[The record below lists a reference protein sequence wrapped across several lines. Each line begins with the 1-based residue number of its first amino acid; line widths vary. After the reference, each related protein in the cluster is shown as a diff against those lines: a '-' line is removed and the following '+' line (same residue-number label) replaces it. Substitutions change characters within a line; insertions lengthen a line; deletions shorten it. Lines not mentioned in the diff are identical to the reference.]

1 MPPFGLPGAAIPLM
15 PTLREQIATTA
26 LTVTKFRE
34 LLRIMRAS
42 RPSDNLDLVRKAYD
56 YSQRI
61 HAGQARASGEP
72 YLVHPLS
79 VAVVLA
85 EMKMDPVAVAAGLL
99 HDSVEDTSVTIVDIR
114 KEFGEQVAHIVEGV
128 TKISQIDFA
137 SREEQQAENLRKMML
152 AMVDDIRVVLIKL
165 ADRLHN
171 MRTLEHLNPDR
182 QQKIA
187 KETLEIYAPIAHR
200 LGMGKIRGEL
210 EDLGFRHLD
219 AITYEQIH
227 SAVESRRKKGEQF
240 LEKVEEAL
248 RAKLKEA
255 AIAASVESRIKR
267 LYSIHRKLVRQKIN
281 IDQVY
286 DLYAMRVITQ
296 SVQDCYAVLGIVHN
310 MWRPVPGRIKD
321 FIAMPRPN
329 FYQSLHTSVIT
340 EDGTPFELQIR
351 TEEMHRMAEEGIAA
365 HWKYKDGPV
374 SAQDEQRLA
383 WLRQVVEWQ
392 RDVSDP
398 SEFLSTLKIDLYPE
412 EVYTFTPKGKVV
424 VLPRDATPIDFAY
437 SVHTEVGHSCVG
449 AKVNGRMVP
458 VRHKLHSGDIVE
470 IITQSGHKP
479 SRDWLAAVKSSRA
492 RNKIKHWLNVH
503 QRERAVEIG
512 RKLIDKEARKYRVPL
527 KEIKDEDLQKIASDY
542 GLGQPDDLMA
552 GIGYGKYSARQV
564 LARLAPA
571 AGEPRAEVE
580 QFGGIASVVRRVFGA
595 DTGNNAIRVKGQGDL
610 LVYRARCCNPIRGE
624 SVVGYVTRGKGV
636 AVHAVDCP
644 NVVNLMYEPERKIE
658 VEWAQD
664 DTTPSSYPVKI
675 TVFCDDRFGMLKQI
689 TAVISD
695 TKTNIR
701 NVEARTYNGQGN
713 IDVILDIMDLKHL
726 ENIISGVRKIPGVHD
741 VHRLQKI

>member
-1 MPPFGLPGAAIPLM
+1 MA
-15 PTLREQIATTA
+15 TLREQIATTA

-34 LLRIMRAS
+34 LLRIMRVN
-42 RPSDNLDLVRKAYD
+42 RPTDNLELIQKAYEF
-56 YSQRI
+56 SQKN
-61 HAGQARASGEP
+61 HSGQTRASGEP

-79 VAVVLA
+79 VALVLA
-85 EMKMDPVAVAAGLL
+85 EMKMDPVAIAAGLL

-137 SREEQQAENLRKMML
+137 SREQQQAENLRKMML
-152 AMVDDIRVVLIKL
+152 AMVDDIRVILIKL

-171 MRTLEHLNPDR
+171 MRTLEHLPIDR

-187 KETLEIYAPIAHR
+187 QETLEIYGPIAHR

-210 EDLGFRHLD
+210 EDLGFRYTD
-219 AITYEQIH
+219 PITFQQVH
-227 SAVESRRKKGEQF
+227 DAVEARRKTGEQF
-240 LEKVEEAL
+240 LARVEELL
-248 RAKLKEA
+248 RDKLKESGITA
-255 AIAASVESRIKR
+255 RVESRIKR

-281 IDQVY
+281 VEQVY
-286 DLYAMRVITQ
+286 DLYAMRVITH

-310 MWRPVPGRIKD
+310 IWRPVPGRIKD

-398 SEFLSTLKIDLYPE
+398 NEFLSTLKIDLYPE

-424 VLPRDATPIDFAY
+424 VLPRDSTPIDFAY

-458 VRHKLHSGDIVE
+458 LRHRLHSGDIVE
-470 IITQSGHKP
+470 ILTQPGHKP
-479 SRDWLAAVKSSRA
+479 SRDWLAVVKSSRA
-492 RNKIKHWLNVH
+492 RNKIKHWLNIH
-503 QRERAVEIG
+503 QRERAIEIG
-512 RKLIDKEARKYRVPL
+512 RKLIEKEARKYRVAL
-527 KEIKDEDLQKIASDY
+527 KEIKDEELRKIASDY

-552 GIGYGKYSARQV
+552 GIGYGKYSARQI
-564 LARLAPA
+564 LGRLTSV
-571 AGEPRAEVE
+571 AGQPVE
-580 QFGGIASVVRRVFGA
+580 EGEDKPSGLASVVRRVFGG
-595 DTGNNAIRVKGQGDL
+595 DHHNEAIRVKGQGDL

-636 AVHAVDCP
+636 AVHAIDCP
-644 NVVNLMYEPERKIE
+644 NVVNLLYEPERKIE
-658 VEWAQD
+658 VEWARD
-664 DTTPSSYPVKI
+664 DTIPSSYPVKI

-689 TAVISD
+689 TSVISD

-701 NVEARTYNGQGN
+701 NVEARTYNGHGN
-713 IDVILDIMDLKHL
+713 IDVILDILDLKHL
-726 ENIISGVRKIPGVHD
+726 ENIINGVRKIPGVHD
-741 VHRLQKI
+741 VQRLQKI